1 MGRLTTKDCKSVEG
15 ENLKLVVNST
25 SDDAMVLELHN
36 SNYNTEKWGK
46 IKTFVMLLMFIGLSS
61 SLNISNIVIL
71 IIATI
76 LLLVNLYLIL
86 QLVDKG
92 DNERQIDVESESN
105 PFLLPLPETISIV
118 RKYSL
123 QKTTTKAFGRQE
135 TSAIPCAELKS
146 LVINEVFD
154 NVRNARPWDCNP
166 VNNSSLLYSKEP
178 SS

>member
-105 PFLLPLPETISIV
+105 PFSPPSSRNHLH
-118 RKYSL
+118 
-123 QKTTTKAFGRQE
+123 RQE
-135 TSAIPCAELKS
+135 VQLAKDHDQGLWSTGDQCHPL
-146 LVINEVFD
+146 
-154 NVRNARPWDCNP
+154 R
-166 VNNSSLLYSKEP
+166 
-178 SS
+178 